1 MPASS
6 ELRRAPGEEVRK
18 EIIGEVFT
26 EDTSKPI

>member
-1 MPASS
+1 MPASP
-6 ELRRAPGEEVRK
+6 ELRAPGEEVRK